1 MGRPFSID
9 VDQFTQAL
17 ASYFKVTTNR
27 VFETERQL
35 FEAFSQ
41 VYKIH
46 RTPIWN
52 HVAQLLGKSKQQVKN
67 FYFNTWATQFEP
79 AAFNENKDVHSS
91 YESASKDSL
100 VLEKQASSS
109 QRQAQ
114 DDEEYL
120 YIQRY
125 PVRPMLLKFSDFKV
139 QMSESIL
146 SQRFPA
152 PDTDISFISF
162 IM

>member
-17 ASYFKVTTNR
+17 ASYFKVTTNK

-35 FEAFSQ
+35 FVAFSQ

-52 HVAQLLGKSKQQVKN
+52 HVARLLSKSKQQVKN
-67 FYFNTWATQFEP
+67 FYFNTWAAQFEP
-79 AAFNENKDVHSS
+79 AASTDNKDVHLSN
-91 YESASKDSL
+91 ESVSKDSL
-100 VLEKQASSS
+100 ALEKQASSS

-120 YIQRY
+120 RIQRY
-125 PVRPMLLKFSDFKV
+125 PVRSMLLKFSDFKV
-139 QMSESIL
+139 QMSESIQ

-152 PDTDISFISF
+152 PDTAISFISF